1 LQAAAFT
8 ATFEIW
14 GRAGFTALSAGIGD
28 NDDFVGAT
36 GDGNGEPVKPG
47 LKTWPS
53 I

>member
-1 LQAAAFT
+1 MGPCRLYRSQ
-8 ATFEIW
+8 
-14 GRAGFTALSAGIGD
+14 RGIGD